1 MEDNLK
7 SLIQTPLGACNSFT
21 LSLKKPKKLCVGE
34 CSEMRGGGGERKK
47 FMNRVEVKDNRGD
60 VEGLSRERIKEEKE
74 EEEGR

>member
-1 MEDNLK
+1 
-7 SLIQTPLGACNSFT
+7 
-21 LSLKKPKKLCVGE
+21 
-34 CSEMRGGGGERKK
+34 MRGGGGERKK